1 MRAFRKLLLEPAQ
14 WVEASQTPRTVKNV
28 AMDADGRESTIMTT
42 LPFSIFRPSM
52 ASAGL
57 SERRGAGRLVSLD
70 VLRGLTVAFMILV
83 NTAGDGN
90 RSYMQLRHS
99 VWSGCTLTDLV
110 FPMFLFIM
118 GVSMALSFEGRLAKG
133 VPPGGIALQV
143 LRRAA
148 VIVSLGLLLNALPGF
163 DLAGL
168 RYCGV
173 LQRIGICYLLGSLVL
188 LYLRPVGTAAV
199 AVLATVGYWLL
210 LAKISIPGVG
220 YPGIDVALLDP
231 VNNLASY
238 VDRLLIPQ
246 IHRYHHSFYDVE
258 GVLSTIPALAT
269 VLAGTLTALWLRR
282 TMTAGRRL
290 GGMALASALLLAG
303 AFAWSRSLPF
313 NKRLW
318 TSSYVLLTAGVSVGL
333 FALLIWIVDEKGWW
347 PRLRIPWLVFGTNAL
362 AAYILSE
369 LVSIVIGSIHVAKSE
384 TLQQWL
390 YRLLPTALG
399 PDALRSLIWSVLFDA
414 ACFLPVWALYRKK
427 IFIKL

>member
-1 MRAFRKLLLEPAQ
+1 MVSPNVPANQ
-14 WVEASQTPRTVKNV
+14 V
-28 AMDADGRESTIMTT
+28 AT
-42 LPFSIFRPSM
+42 
-52 ASAGL
+52 
-57 SERRGAGRLVSLD
+57 RLISLD

-83 NTAGDGN
+83 NNAGDGE
-90 RSYMQLRHS
+90 RSYGQLRHS

-143 LRRAA
+143 LRRAT
-148 VIVSLGLLLNALPGF
+148 VIVGLGLLLNALPNF

-173 LQRIGICYLLGSLVL
+173 LQRIGICYLVGSLVL
-188 LYLRPVGTAAV
+188 LYLRPLGTAIV
-199 AVLATVGYWLL
+199 AVLATVGYWVLL
-210 LAKISIPGVG
+210 TKVAVPGVG
-220 YPGIDVALLDP
+220 YPGIDVAVLDP

-269 VLAGTLTALWLRR
+269 VLAGTLTALWLRHP
-282 TMTAGRRL
+282 MAPGRRL
-290 GGMALASALLLAG
+290 GGMALASAMLLAG

-318 TSSYVLLTAGVSVGL
+318 TSSYVLLTAGVSIGL
-333 FALLIWIVDEKGWW
+333 FALLIWIVDEKGWF
-347 PRLRIPWLVFGTNAL
+347 PRLRTPWLVFGTNAL

-369 LVSIVIGSIHVAKSE
+369 IVSIAIGSIHFAQGE
-384 TLQQWL
+384 TVQQWL
-390 YRLLPTALG
+390 YQLLPKALG
-399 PDALRSLIWSVLFDA
+399 PDGFRSLVWSVLFDA
-414 ACFLPVWALYRKK
+414 ACFLPMLALYRKR